1 MRVDA
6 GYSTA
11 QRETAEMTG
20 GDYMRNMEQ
29 RMMEVEKI
37 RQLREILNPPAPT
50 PGPQKEQEPPGDG
63 KDEGDKTTEGG
74 TGSA

>member
-11 QRETAEMTG
+11 QQETAEMTG

-29 RMMEVEKI
+29 RMMEAKKM
-37 RQLREILNPPAPT
+37 RQLLEILNPTPPPAQT
-50 PGPQKEQEPPGDG
+50 PGPQAGDG
-63 KDEGDKTTEGG
+63 KGEEDKTTEGG